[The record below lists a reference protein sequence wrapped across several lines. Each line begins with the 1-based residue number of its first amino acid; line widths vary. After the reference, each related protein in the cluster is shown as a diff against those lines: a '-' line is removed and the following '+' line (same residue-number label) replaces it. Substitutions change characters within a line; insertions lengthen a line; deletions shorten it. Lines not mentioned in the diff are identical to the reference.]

1 MFIKKVLLLLL
12 GFIPLMVNGIL
23 AQNTILTKSSN
34 AISIAEHEQKDILMD
49 KILLNYD
56 KNIRPSG
63 KIEIKFSL
71 DLNQI
76 LKVRS
81 KDQIF
86 ELNTVVDH
94 EWIDPRLAWGNLL
107 FKFF

>member
-1 MFIKKVLLLLL
+1 M
-12 GFIPLMVNGIL
+12 GNGIL
-23 AQNTILTKSSN
+23 ALNTILTKSPN
-34 AISIAEHEQKDILMD
+34 AIAEHEKKDILMD

-94 EWIDPRLAWGNLL
+94 EWIDPRLAWGNLFL
-107 FKFF
+107 KFF